1 MPWKPIVVGVDGSAE
16 AANAVAFAVDAAR
29 RAATTFHL
37 VHAVPTAERG
47 RYPYT
52 RHDEQIRMRIVAT
65 LGNRVPEA
73 LAALTVHGGQPA
85 AVLNA
90 AVTARGAELV
100 VLGGKHHSTLG
111 RWLGGS
117 TGLSVA
123 RSMLVPLLVTVRE
136 PAIRRVLVA
145 VDQSL
150 AARPTLA
157 TAQRYA
163 TLFGAELRALSVIE
177 PPPALLDLPQPDAAE
192 QYRLLEEMVAR
203 DIWPLIRAPGV
214 DTLLRHGAALETV
227 EREASEWRADLLV
240 VGSHGKGSVKR
251 MVVGS
256 VTERLI
262 NHLPTSLLVV
272 PAAAAAVEPE
282 AREAQ
287 RGEPSNIDR

>member
-1 MPWKPIVVGVDGSAE
+1 M
-16 AANAVAFAVDAAR
+16 
-29 RAATTFHL
+29 
-37 VHAVPTAERG
+37 
-47 RYPYT
+47 
-52 RHDEQIRMRIVAT
+52 
-65 LGNRVPEA
+65 
-73 LAALTVHGGQPA
+73 
-85 AVLNA
+85 
-90 AVTARGAELV
+90 
-100 VLGGKHHSTLG
+100 
-111 RWLGGS
+111 
-117 TGLSVA
+117 
-123 RSMLVPLLVTVRE
+123 
-136 PAIRRVLVA
+136 
-145 VDQSL
+145 
-150 AARPTLA
+150 
-157 TAQRYA
+157 
-163 TLFGAELRALSVIE
+163 SVIE

>member
-16 AANAVAFAVDAAR
+16 AANAAAFAVDAAR

-85 AVLNA
+85 A
-90 AVTARGAELV
+90 
-100 VLGGKHHSTLG
+100 
-111 RWLGGS
+111 
-117 TGLSVA
+117 
-123 RSMLVPLLVTVRE
+123 
-136 PAIRRVLVA
+136 
-145 VDQSL
+145 
-150 AARPTLA
+150 
-157 TAQRYA
+157 
-163 TLFGAELRALSVIE
+163 
-177 PPPALLDLPQPDAAE
+177 LLDLPQPDAAE

-214 DTLLRHGAALETV
+214 DALLRHGAALETV